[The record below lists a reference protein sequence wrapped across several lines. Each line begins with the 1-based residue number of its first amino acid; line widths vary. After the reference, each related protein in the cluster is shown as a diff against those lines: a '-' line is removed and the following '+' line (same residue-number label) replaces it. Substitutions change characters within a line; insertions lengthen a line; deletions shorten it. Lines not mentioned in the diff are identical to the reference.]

1 MASGLSAALAFS
13 AISFLA
19 WQTADHPVGEP
30 ATDPSTV
37 LVHDASGVTEWECF
51 AESSVGSSAANCS
64 GRAESLPATP
74 EFDLPSGGWE
84 AVAGPAVPHGPD
96 ASWPAEWPPPAATRL
111 DEEILG
117 SPDGRPTDRPTASPT
132 DRPTHSPTHHPTHR
146 PTHRPTDRPTA
157 SPTDRPTHRPTHS
170 PTHHPTHHPTHR
182 PTHHPTHHPTH
193 RPTASPTHRPTHH
206 PTHRPTHRPTH
217 HPTHHPTHSPTASPT
232 QSPTGSPTHSPT
244 VSPTRP
250 PSGGGS
256 LPVTGVETMAFA
268 AIAGAVALAGA
279 ALIAGSRR
287 RRPVRHRLR

>member
-1 MASGLSAALAFS
+1 SVQIILWSRLGRRGQWLGKGAARRVSDLPSTDCCLDCAPGIPGVRDRQRSLLGGRLSLLVRGIVASGLSAALAFS

-117 SPDGRPTDRPTASPT
+117 SPNGRPTDRPTASPT
-132 DRPTHSPTHHPTHR
+132 DRPTHSPAHHPTHR
-146 PTHRPTDRPTA
+146 PTHRPTQRPT
-157 SPTDRPTHRPTHS
+157 PPPTHPQPH
-170 PTHHPTHHPTHR
+170 PHTHHATNHP
-182 PTHHPTHHPTH
+182 
-193 RPTASPTHRPTHH
+193 
-206 PTHRPTHRPTH
+206 
-217 HPTHHPTHSPTASPT
+217 
-232 QSPTGSPTHSPT
+232 
-244 VSPTRP
+244 
-250 PSGGGS
+250 
-256 LPVTGVETMAFA
+256 
-268 AIAGAVALAGA
+268 
-279 ALIAGSRR
+279 
-287 RRPVRHRLR
+287 